1 MVQIKLHKDS
11 NVSIIVIPNHLLKNI
26 GWDDGTLLDV
36 VKSDNALHIRR
47 KEDVVDLVTKPCVDI
62 LTATVKNIKPGKI
75 IKYNSKLNESL
86 NKLHVSARR
95 VFFICL
101 YLYFNGRYN
110 SDGAI
115 LIRADKYAE
124 FIGIDRTMAYKQMKD
139 AADYFSSNIKLIS
152 LCDYIKN
159 EGLLRVALSTETIN
173 FISAVDGR
181 KYQTTV
187 VLYQSAVKLSGRYSW
202 NLYQLIKSRLLDKSG
217 AFSIKLDELMIELNS
232 RVNLEFK
239 DYKKSVIGRSIDEIV
254 EKTEI
259 KSIKCVNAERQGR
272 RVSKVRFEIEMR

>member
-1 MVQIKLHKDS
+1 
-11 NVSIIVIPNHLLKNI
+11 
-26 GWDDGTLLDV
+26 
-36 VKSDNALHIRR
+36 
-47 KEDVVDLVTKPCVDI
+47 
-62 LTATVKNIKPGKI
+62 
-75 IKYNSKLNESL
+75 
-86 NKLHVSARR
+86 
-95 VFFICL
+95 
-101 YLYFNGRYN
+101 
-110 SDGAI
+110 
-115 LIRADKYAE
+115 
-124 FIGIDRTMAYKQMKD
+124 
-139 AADYFSSNIKLIS
+139 
-152 LCDYIKN
+152 
-159 EGLLRVALSTETIN
+159 LSTETIN

-181 KYQTTV
+181 KNQTTV

>member
-1 MVQIKLHKDS
+1 MEQIKLHKDS

-47 KEDVVDLVTKPCVDI
+47 KEDVPCVDM
-62 LTATVKNIKPGKI
+62 LTVTVKNIKPGKI

-110 SDGAI
+110 SDGSI

-181 KYQTTV
+181 KNQTTV

-239 DYKKSVIGRSIDEIV
+239 DYKNQLLVGL
-254 EKTEI
+254 
-259 KSIKCVNAERQGR
+259 
-272 RVSKVRFEIEMR
+272 

>member
-1 MVQIKLHKDS
+1 MEQIKLHKDS

-47 KEDVVDLVTKPCVDI
+47 KEDVPCVDM
-62 LTATVKNIKPGKI
+62 LTVTVKNIKPGKI

-110 SDGAI
+110 SDGSI

-124 FIGIDRTMAYKQMKD
+124 FIGIDRTMAYKQMK
-139 AADYFSSNIKLIS
+139 
-152 LCDYIKN
+152 
-159 EGLLRVALSTETIN
+159 
-173 FISAVDGR
+173 
-181 KYQTTV
+181 
-187 VLYQSAVKLSGRYSW
+187 
-202 NLYQLIKSRLLDKSG
+202 
-217 AFSIKLDELMIELNS
+217 
-232 RVNLEFK
+232 
-239 DYKKSVIGRSIDEIV
+239 
-254 EKTEI
+254 
-259 KSIKCVNAERQGR
+259 
-272 RVSKVRFEIEMR
+272 

>member
-1 MVQIKLHKDS
+1 MEQIKLHKDS

-36 VKSDNALHIRR
+36 VKLDNALHIRR
-47 KEDVVDLVTKPCVDI
+47 KEDVPCVDM
-62 LTATVKNIKPGKI
+62 LTVTVKNIKTGKI

-101 YLYFNGRYN
+101 YLYFNGGYN
-110 SDGAI
+110 SDGSI

-152 LCDYIKN
+152 LCDYIKMK
-159 EGLLRVALSTETIN
+159 G
-173 FISAVDGR
+173 
-181 KYQTTV
+181 
-187 VLYQSAVKLSGRYSW
+187 
-202 NLYQLIKSRLLDKSG
+202 
-217 AFSIKLDELMIELNS
+217 
-232 RVNLEFK
+232 
-239 DYKKSVIGRSIDEIV
+239 
-254 EKTEI
+254 
-259 KSIKCVNAERQGR
+259 C
-272 RVSKVRFEIEMR
+272 

>member
-1 MVQIKLHKDS
+1 MEQIKLHKDS
-11 NVSIIVIPNHLLKNI
+11 NVSIIIIPNHLLKNI

-47 KEDVVDLVTKPCVDI
+47 KEDVPCVDM
-62 LTATVKNIKPGKI
+62 LTVTVKNIKPGKI

-95 VFFICL
+95 VFFI
-101 YLYFNGRYN
+101 Y
-110 SDGAI
+110 
-115 LIRADKYAE
+115 KYAE

-181 KYQTTV
+181 KNQTTV

>member
-1 MVQIKLHKDS
+1 MEQIKLHKDS

-101 YLYFNGRYN
+101 YLYFNDWYN
-110 SDGAI
+110 SDGSI

-159 EGLLRVALSTETIN
+159 EGLL
-173 FISAVDGR
+173 
-181 KYQTTV
+181 
-187 VLYQSAVKLSGRYSW
+187 
-202 NLYQLIKSRLLDKSG
+202 
-217 AFSIKLDELMIELNS
+217 
-232 RVNLEFK
+232 
-239 DYKKSVIGRSIDEIV
+239 
-254 EKTEI
+254 
-259 KSIKCVNAERQGR
+259 
-272 RVSKVRFEIEMR
+272 

>member
-1 MVQIKLHKDS
+1 MEQIKLHKDS

-62 LTATVKNIKPGKI
+62 LTATFKNIKPGKI

-110 SDGAI
+110 SDGSI

-124 FIGIDRTMAYKQMKD
+124 FIGIDRTMAY
-139 AADYFSSNIKLIS
+139 NIKLIS

-239 DYKKSVIGRSIDEIV
+239 DYKKSVIGR
-254 EKTEI
+254 
-259 KSIKCVNAERQGR
+259 
-272 RVSKVRFEIEMR
+272 